1 MTPAEQ
7 AAYDKLEA
15 TNAELR
21 TYLEKSLNILALP
34 AVQVALA
41 ITGQTPSAV
50 EKTADPVDQSDLLRR
65 ATHAAPRAVESAEAD
80 IVLPSVNADEGDTSA
95 AREQAMKIVL
105 PSLFGKGA
113 RDRVRSARARD

>member
-15 TNAELR
+15 TNVALR
-21 TYLEKSLNILALP
+21 THLTKAIEILENPAVKLAL
-34 AVQVALA
+34 AL
-41 ITGQTPSAV
+41 TGQTPSAV

-65 ATHAAPRAVESAEAD
+65 ATHAAPRAVEAEV
-80 IVLPSVNADEGDTSA
+80 VLPVVSPDEGDTSA